1 MFKAKDIMTRVVV
14 CAWPQM
20 PIYDAIRTLAERNI
34 TGLPVVDAQLK
45 LVGVISEKDA
55 LRTLHIPDEGPEQ
68 TVADFMSED
77 VISFDA
83 NGSLVDLCD
92 CLLEHPVRRVPITDN
107 EKLVGIASV
116 SDATRAILELKRQ
129 AASD

>member
-92 CLLEHPVRRVPITDN
+92 CLLEHPVWRVPITDN

>member
-1 MFKAKDIMTRVVV
+1 
-14 CAWPQM
+14 M